1 MPISRN
7 RTRLRKYAADWS
19 SSLMLPKY
27 RYLILL
33 LVPLLLPAQEKSEF
47 QQIIDRLDRLE
58 QENRSLTDEVRAL
71 RAELAAHP
79 NLPAPPDATT
89 PSPPLEERVT
99 IQERR
104 ADELAQTK
112 VEASQRFPVTLTG
125 MALFNAFLNGRA
137 NGGQQDPLTAS
148 LSDNRSAGGASMSQS
163 IIGLTYHGPQ
173 VWGGGQGNGALY
185 MDLWGGSSSSL
196 NHLVRMRVA
205 TGQVAWKN

>member
-33 LVPLLLPAQEKSEF
+33 LVPFVLPAQEKSEF
-47 QQIIDRLDRLE
+47 QQIIERLDRLE
-58 QENRSLTDEVRAL
+58 QENRSLTDEVRAM
-71 RAELAAHP
+71 RTELAAHP
-79 NLPAPPDATT
+79 NLPAPQDATTYATT

-125 MALFNAFLNGRA
+125 MALFNTFLNGR
-137 NGGQQDPLTAS
+137 
-148 LSDNRSAGGASMSQS
+148 
-163 IIGLTYHGPQ
+163 
-173 VWGGGQGNGALY
+173 
-185 MDLWGGSSSSL
+185 
-196 NHLVRMRVA
+196 
-205 TGQVAWKN
+205 

>member
-47 QQIIDRLDRLE
+47 QQIIERLDRLE

-71 RAELAAHP
+71 RTELAAHP
-79 NLPAPPDATT
+79 NLPAPQDAAPTDTT
-89 PSPPLEERVT
+89 APSPPVEERLT

-125 MALFNAFLNGRA
+125 MALFNAFLNGRP
-137 NGGQQDPLTAS
+137 NVG
-148 LSDNRSAGGASMSQS
+148 
-163 IIGLTYHGPQ
+163 
-173 VWGGGQGNGALY
+173 
-185 MDLWGGSSSSL
+185 
-196 NHLVRMRVA
+196 
-205 TGQVAWKN
+205 